1 MEEEG
6 QAAELFDGLKVISF
20 QQTQSQQIMF

>member
-6 QAAELFDGLKVISF
+6 LAAELFDGLKVILF
-20 QQTQSQQIMF
+20 QQTQFQQIMF